1 MSKPRQ
7 LLVFARDLESRAF
20 LSPYVNAAAAS
31 GRLNCTVEYER
42 DAERI
47 SGLLN
52 EDITI
57 WLDGFNDAVVG
68 LTRRPFLHKAR
79 VVCRLHQSDLLDVDL
94 SRCQWEFFDD
104 VVVSGKISEAMLF
117 ERFDRI
123 ESMCRVHTLT
133 PAVALPAVNVSRKRR
148 TGQIVYLAPLRF
160 DNNAILL
167 IQIAAQL
174 KRRDSEK
181 RLVICGEFES
191 RALQAY
197 FESLIQTLDLA
208 AQFDFRMPPEDVN
221 NWLADK
227 DAIICT
233 GGPRP
238 CETTI
243 VNAMALGVRPI
254 VHTYFGAEH
263 QYPVEALFATTE
275 QAAEMICEAAFEP
288 EKWRQIADERYNV
301 TPLLESFTAIT
312 AAKATVPEPTVSVLL
327 PTFNRAGLLAEALRR
342 LQGQTYS
349 NLEIVVVDDCSSD
362 NTPEVVAQ
370 ACHRQ
375 ANIKAIRNATN
386 QGNAASMALAA
397 EHATGDFVLVLS
409 DDDDL
414 APDAVAKYVTCWQQ
428 KPVDLIYCD
437 LAVIDTD
444 GNDRG
449 KWTYKNYYS
458 NLELLRELLCADGN
472 RIPETF
478 FCRRELYDKI
488 YRQTYS
494 RRFLNTYYLPHLRHL
509 KMLHLPEA
517 LYRYAIHAGSTFH
530 TARGLFDRSKSTQN
544 YFNAIL
550 FMYSPVTVMDI
561 PDGEALPTRVG
572 LAYLNA
578 ANLLIQHGSRR
589 FNGMMYTGAKFKQS
603 DNLWYPYYYNA
614 FFWLEQASKYLG
626 ANEGCDELRREILS
640 KIDLRRFNP
649 QEHAGLPDV
658 YRALPWFANRCF
670 NNMSDFVVLDMASV
684 GQNQL
689 FTQGELEF
697 VRQGKMCLS
706 VRNHVCHSR
715 QDLATVMGENVI
727 TVVNIF
733 DARQLEPT
741 IRFLIENHHFAA
753 QVMNFTGIEVPQL
766 ATLKNIYNIS
776 ANEVTDLGEYIRRLT
791 ELTTT
796 SVYAD
801 TAVPALV

>member
-7 LLVFARDLESRAF
+7 LLVFARDWESRAF
-20 LSPYVNAAAAS
+20 LSPYVNAAAVS

-42 DAERI
+42 DPGKI
-47 SGLLN
+47 SRLLDD
-52 EDITI
+52 DITL
-57 WLDGFNDAVVG
+57 WLDGLDDAIVE

-104 VVVSGKISEAMLF
+104 VVVSGKVSEAMLF

-133 PAVALPAVNVSRKRR
+133 PAVALPPINVSRKRR
-148 TGQIVYLAPLRF
+148 TGQIAYVAPLRF

-174 KRRDSEK
+174 KRRDPDK

-197 FESLIQTLDLA
+197 FESLIQSLDLA
-208 AQFDFRMPPEDVN
+208 RQFDFRLPPEDVN
-221 NWLADK
+221 DWLADK
-227 DAIICT
+227 DAVICT

-238 CETTI
+238 CESTI
-243 VNAMALGVRPI
+243 FNAMALGVRPI

-263 QYPVEALFATTE
+263 QYPVEALFATVE
-275 QAAEMICEAAFEP
+275 HAADMICEAEFDP
-288 EKWRQIADERYNV
+288 QKWRQIADERYNV
-301 TPLLESFTAIT
+301 NQRLDSFTAIT
-312 AAKATVPEPTVSVLL
+312 AVRAEAADPKVSVLL
-327 PTFNRAGLLAEALRR
+327 PTYNRAALLADALRR
-342 LQGQTYS
+342 LQGQTYPQ
-349 NLEIVVVDDCSSD
+349 LEIVVVDDCSSD

-370 ACHRQ
+370 ASHRQ
-375 ANIKAIRNATN
+375 ANIVAIRNTTN
-386 QGNAASMALAA
+386 HGNAGSMAIAA
-397 EHATGDFVLVLS
+397 QHATGDFVLVLS
-409 DDDDL
+409 DDDEL
-414 APDAVAKYVTCWQQ
+414 VPDAVAKYVNCWKH

-494 RRFLNTYYLPHLRHL
+494 RRFLNTYYLPHLRRL

-517 LYRYAIHAGSTFH
+517 LYRYAIHAGSTFN

-544 YFNAIL
+544 YFNAML

-561 PDGEALPTRVG
+561 PDGEPLPTRVG
-572 LAYLNA
+572 LAFLNV
-578 ANLLIQHGSRR
+578 ANLLIQHGKRR
-589 FNGMMYTGAKFKQS
+589 FNGTMYTGAEFKAT

-614 FFWLEQASKYLG
+614 FYWLEQARKYLE
-626 ANEGCDELRREILS
+626 ASEECDELRREVLA
-640 KIDLRRFNP
+640 KIDPQRFDP
-649 QEHAGLPDV
+649 QEHSGLPDA
-658 YRALPWFANRCF
+658 YRTLPWFANRCF
-670 NNMSDFVVLDMASV
+670 NNVSDFVVLDMVSI
-684 GQNQL
+684 GQNPL
-689 FTQGELEF
+689 FTPGELEIA
-697 VRQGKMCLS
+697 QQEKMRLT
-706 VRNHVCHSR
+706 VRNHVCNSHR
-715 QDLATVMGENVI
+715 DLAAVLRENVI
-727 TVVNIF
+727 TVVNIC

-741 IRFLIENHHFAA
+741 LRFLIENHHFA
-753 QVMNFTGIEVPQL
+753 VYVINLTGIHVPEL
-766 ATLKNIYNIS
+766 ETLKNLYNVAVNDVS
-776 ANEVTDLGEYIRRLT
+776 TVDKYILKLT
-791 ELTTT
+791 ELSTK
-796 SVYAD
+796 SSYAN

>member
-7 LLVFARDLESRAF
+7 LLVFARDWESRAF
-20 LSPYVNAAAAS
+20 LSPYVNAASVS
-31 GRLNCTVEYER
+31 GRLNCAVEYDR
-42 DAERI
+42 DPEKI
-47 SGLLN
+47 SRLLK
-52 EDITI
+52 EDVTL
-57 WLDGFNDAVVG
+57 WLDGLDDAIVE

-133 PAVALPAVNVSRKRR
+133 PAVVVPTINVGGKRR
-148 TGQIVYLAPLRF
+148 TGQIAYLAPLRF

-174 KRRDSEK
+174 KRRDPEK

-191 RALQAY
+191 RALQVY

-208 AQFDFRMPPEDVN
+208 GQFDFRLPPENVN
-221 NWLADK
+221 DWLADK
-227 DAIICT
+227 DAVICT

-238 CETTI
+238 CESTI
-243 VNAMALGVRPI
+243 FNAMALGVRPI

-263 QYPVEALFATTE
+263 QYPVEALFATVE
-275 QAAEMICEAAFEP
+275 QAADMICEAVFEP
-288 EKWRQIADERYNV
+288 QKWRQIADENYNV
-301 TPLLESFTAIT
+301 TPRLDFFTAIT
-312 AAKATVPEPTVSVLL
+312 DARATVTDPKVSVLL
-327 PTFNRAGLLAEALRR
+327 PTYNRAGLLAEALRR
-342 LQGQTYS
+342 LQDQTYS
-349 NLEIVVVDDCSSD
+349 QLEIVVVDDCSSD
-362 NTPEVVAQ
+362 NTPAVVAQ
-370 ACHRQ
+370 ACQRQ
-375 ANIKAIRNATN
+375 SNLVAIRNATN
-386 QGNAASMALAA
+386 QGNAGSMAIAA
-397 EHATGDFVLVLS
+397 QHATGDFVLVLS
-409 DDDDL
+409 DDDEL
-414 APDAVAKYVTCWQQ
+414 VPDAVAKYVSCWKQ

-478 FCRRELYDKI
+478 FCRRELYDKV

-494 RRFLNTYYLPHLRHL
+494 RRFLNTYYLPHLRRIE
-509 KMLHLPEA
+509 MLHLPEA
-517 LYRYAIHAGSTFH
+517 LYRYAIHAGSTFN

-561 PDGEALPTRVG
+561 PDGKPLPTRVG
-572 LAYLNA
+572 RAFLNA
-578 ANLLIQHGSRR
+578 ANLLIQHGKRR
-589 FNGMMYTGAKFKQS
+589 FNGMMYTGAEFKAT

-614 FFWLEQASKYLG
+614 FYWLEQARKFLG
-626 ANEGCDELRREILS
+626 THDDCEELRREILA
-640 KIDLRRFNP
+640 KIDPQRFDP
-649 QEHAGLPDV
+649 QEHAGLPEV
-658 YRALPWFANRCF
+658 YRGLPWFANRCF
-670 NNMSDFVVLDMASV
+670 NNVSDFVLLDMVSI
-684 GQNQL
+684 GQNPL
-689 FTQGELEF
+689 FTPGELEIAQ
-697 VRQGKMCLS
+697 QGKMRLS
-706 VRNHVCHSR
+706 VRNHVCKSP
-715 QDLATVMGENVI
+715 QDLADVMCENMI

-733 DARQLEPT
+733 DARKLEST
-741 IRFLIENHHFAA
+741 LRYLIENHHFA
-753 QVMNFTGIEVPQL
+753 VHIMNFTEIQVPEL
-766 ATLKNIYNIS
+766 ETLKNLYNAS
-776 ANEVTDLGEYIRRLT
+776 VNDVASLGEYIFKLT

-796 SVYAD
+796 SRYANS
-801 TAVPALV
+801 AVPALV